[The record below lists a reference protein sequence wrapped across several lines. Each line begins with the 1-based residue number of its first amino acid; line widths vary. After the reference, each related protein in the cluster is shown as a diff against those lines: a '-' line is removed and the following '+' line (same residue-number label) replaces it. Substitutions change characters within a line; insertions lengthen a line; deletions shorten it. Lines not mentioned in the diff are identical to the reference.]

1 MACVFSGVQPTG
13 EGPHIGNYIGAFR
26 RWVDLQDTQD
36 ECFYCVVD
44 LHAMTVPW
52 QPKTLAERVRRTA
65 ATLIGTG
72 MDPEHSVMYVQTDSK
87 VRTAGTFI
95 QSSLTLV
102 VEPHRD
108 SPYHKNSRGS
118 DTRAVEE

>member
-1 MACVFSGVQPTG
+1 MARVFSGVQPTG

-52 QPKTLAERVRRTA
+52 EQKALAEGVRRTV
-65 ATLIGTG
+65 ATLIATG
-72 MDPEHSVMYVQTDSK
+72 ID
-87 VRTAGTFI
+87 
-95 QSSLTLV
+95 
-102 VEPHRD
+102 
-108 SPYHKNSRGS
+108 RGS
-118 DTRAVEE
+118 GEGPGGGRADNGAGPGAGGPPPVCPRGGPQGPGETPPRRPSRRRIKP